1 MKKIKQ
7 NSGHLPQ
14 ILSFKC
20 PLAYMIS
27 ALRIALPL
35 GLYRI
40 RLDRRDRKEKMLESS
55 EKMIR
60 EQKIPWLQ
68 TNILNTGKNASKFS

>member
-1 MKKIKQ
+1 
-7 NSGHLPQ
+7 
-14 ILSFKC
+14 
-20 PLAYMIS
+20 MIS

-40 RLDRRDRKEKMLESS
+40 RLDRRGRKEKMLESS

-68 TNILNTGKNASKFS
+68 TNILNAGKNASKFS